1 MRSARASSHPIRT
14 LGLWALGGA
23 AAYLILRELS
33 SGTAAPLLQMAGPT
47 TPSTL
52 PLYGSR
58 EVDRRNGDMDQRLD
72 AAVDATFPAS
82 DPFSMQFE

>member
-1 MRSARASSHPIRT
+1 
-14 LGLWALGGA
+14 
-23 AAYLILRELS
+23 
-33 SGTAAPLLQMAGPT
+33 MAGPT

-52 PLYGSR
+52 PPYGSR
-58 EVDRRNGDMDQRLD
+58 DVDRNNGDMDQRLD